1 MAFTRPHFYIP
12 FVVAGFATVMGLVL
26 ASTFWREIRPSF
38 RSIAILVTFV
48 GCVLSVEYYYEERRR
63 ILEREMLREMRR
75 GWCKG
80 LSARMQT
87 LIMPALG
94 AAFILFMW
102 YATMNSANL
111 WGLIRWF
118 AYDSPPE
125 IGESLP
131 QKVLAVLPFISLV
144 GYCVLTI
151 SFSTSSALMLARR
164 YTKDLRNIVP
174 QPIFLDNEALASVVR
189 REAETEL
196 GRLSPES
203 LYPEGLNHSAMGYLQ
218 DQTHRHLK
226 ELPAS
231 IDMPVVEKNSMA
243 PQFELWI
250 HAATWTWDELERT
263 DDGGI
268 MMKVARDEVYKF
280 PKRTD
285 GPSHIPHGRVS
296 YIVQADP
303 WGRITSIKREEKR
316 AGK

>member
-1 MAFTRPHFYIP
+1 MVFTRPHFYIP
-12 FVVAGFATVMGLVL
+12 FIVAGFSIVMGLVL
-26 ASTFWREIRPSF
+26 ASTFWREIRPGF

-48 GCVLSVEYYYEERRR
+48 CCVLSVEYYYEERRR
-63 ILEREMLREMRR
+63 ILEREILREMRR
-75 GWCKG
+75 GWRKG

-94 AAFILFMW
+94 AAFILFIW

-111 WGLIRWF
+111 WGLVRWF

-151 SFSTSSALMLARR
+151 SFSTSSALMLARH

-196 GRLSPES
+196 GRGNPETVLPIANLSGMF
-203 LYPEGLNHSAMGYLQ
+203 YA
-218 DQTHRHLK
+218 R
-226 ELPAS
+226 LPANQLTAGN
-231 IDMPVVEKNSMA
+231 PRT
-243 PQFELWI
+243 PQREFWVY
-250 HAATWTWDELERT
+250 AATWTWDELERT

-280 PKRTD
+280 PKRTG
-285 GPSHIPHGRVS
+285 GPNHIPHGRVS
-296 YIVQADP
+296 YIVRADP
-303 WGRITSIKREEKR
+303 WGRITSIKREEKK